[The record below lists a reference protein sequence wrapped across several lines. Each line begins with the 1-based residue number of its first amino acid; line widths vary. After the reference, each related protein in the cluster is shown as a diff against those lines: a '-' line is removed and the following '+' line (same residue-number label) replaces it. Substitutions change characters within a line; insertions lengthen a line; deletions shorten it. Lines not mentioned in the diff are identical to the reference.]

1 MKTFE
6 PSRAMERLPSQFF
19 AKLVKKVNG
28 VKKHHDDVIN
38 LGQGNPDQPTP
49 AHIVDKLKEAAENPM
64 HHKYAPFAGHTFL
77 KEAVAQYYLRE
88 YGVEI
93 DAQTEVAVLGGA
105 KTGLIELS
113 QCLLNPEDLALVPDP
128 GYPDYWSG
136 VELAGAKMHMMPLI
150 KELDFHPDFT
160 TLKEETLEQAKLM
173 FLNYPNNPTG
183 AIATPALFQDAI
195 ELGQKHDLCI
205 VHDFAYG
212 AIGFEGKKPL
222 SFLQLKGAKDVGVE
236 VMTLSK
242 TYNMAGWRVGF
253 VVGNKS
259 VVSAIEKL
267 QDHLFCSIFGG
278 IQEAAAHA
286 LLSDQQCVDDLVAT
300 YESRRNVL
308 VEAAHKA
315 GWEAEAPLGSFFAWF
330 PVPKDY
336 TSEEFADVLL
346 EEARVVV
353 APGVGFGKYGE
364 GYVRIGLL
372 ADEDTLREAMER
384 IGALRLFDK

>member
-6 PSRAMERLPSQFF
+6 QSEAMKRLPSQFF
-19 AKLVKKVNG
+19 AKLVKKVNEISS
-28 VKKHHDDVIN
+28 KHDDVIN

-49 AHIVDKLKEAAENPM
+49 THIVDKLKEAAENPV
-64 HHKYAPFAGHTFL
+64 HHKYAPFAGHSFL
-77 KEAVAQYYLRE
+77 KEAVADYYYRE

-93 DAQTEVAVLGGA
+93 DPKTEVAVLGGA

-136 VELAGAKMHMMPLI
+136 VELSGASMHMMPLLE
-150 KELDFHPDFT
+150 ELGFHPDFSKLSED
-160 TLKEETLEQAKLM
+160 TLKKAKLM

-183 AIATPALFQDAI
+183 AVATPTLFQDAI
-195 ELGQKHDLCI
+195 EIGQRHNICI

-212 AIGFEGKKPL
+212 AIGFDGVKPL

-242 TYNMAGWRVGF
+242 SYNMAGWRVGF

-259 VVSAIEKL
+259 VVRAIEQL

-286 LLSDQQCVDDLVAT
+286 LLSDQQCVTDLVAT
-300 YESRRNVL
+300 YESRRKAL
-308 VEAAHKA
+308 VDAAHKA
-315 GWEAEAPLGSFFAWF
+315 GWEVEAPRGSFFAWF
-330 PVPKDY
+330 PVPKNY
-336 TSEEFADVLL
+336 TSEEFADILL
-346 EEARVVV
+346 NEARVVV
-353 APGVGFGKYGE
+353 APGIGFGEYGE
-364 GYVRIGLL
+364 GFVRIGLL
-372 ADEDTLREAMER
+372 ADEATLTEAMER
-384 IGALRLFDK
+384 IGALHLFSK